1 MNSARTLKLKLKRHK
16 PRNPLVA
23 PALQRR
29 AGRHRPSHKSERQ
42 TQARALRRELQG

>member
-23 PALQRR
+23 PSLQRR
-29 AGRHRPSHKSERQ
+29 AGQHRPSHKRERQ
-42 TQARALRRELQG
+42 EQQRALQRELQG